1 MFYVCFINYFMAK
14 KIYETT
20 SIDANERYKQRNRQA
35 AAASRKKKD
44 DAFKASQEK
53 NVALKATISLL
64 RKNIALC
71 KEKIIC
77 TDTLLKENR
86 KLKQQLRGTK
96 RQLHVKNAEI
106 KELSFMILE
115 L

>member
-1 MFYVCFINYFMAK
+1 MTN
-14 KIYETT
+14 KIYKTT
-20 SIDANERYKQRNRQA
+20 STDAKERYKQRNKQA

-53 NVALKATISLL
+53 NVALKATFSLL
-64 RKNIALC
+64 RKNLALC

-77 TDTLLKENR
+77 TDALLKENR
-86 KLKQQLRGTK
+86 KLKQQLCDIK

-106 KELSFMILE
+106 EKLSFMILE